1 MKSQKPL
8 SRKENIVVQELEGE
22 VLVYDLG
29 NNKAFCLNE
38 TSAIVWE
45 ACDGNRSISEISDFV
60 AKKTNSSAS
69 EELVW
74 LALDQLKKEALIN
87 NPQDLEISFNGLSRR
102 EAIRKVGFASLVALP
117 VIMAVTAPNAYAQ
130 ASVCGPNVFNGCA
143 CVDSFC
149 NTNVDFTKLGA
160 VTPNQNSCSGTV
172 VSGVSGVIANCA
184 SGGFSGCTCMGPF
197 TCDGVAGAGFRFG
210 QCS

>member
-45 ACDGNRSISEISDFV
+45 ACDGNRSIPEISELV
-60 AKKTNSSAS
+60 GKKLNSSAN

-74 LALDQLKKEALIN
+74 LALDQLKNEQLLN
-87 NPQDLEISFNGLSRR
+87 DSENLEITFNGLSRR
-102 EAIRKVGFASLVALP
+102 EAVRKVGLASLVALP
-117 VIMAVTAPNAYAQ
+117 VIMGITAPAAH
-130 ASVCGPNVFNGCA
+130 AAGSACGTVQNSFCQCFDSSCNGPATSTNFPAGTTCTPVVGGSNCAAAGATCA
-143 CVDSFC
+143 CISTGNC
-149 NTNVDFTKLGA
+149 
-160 VTPNQNSCSGTV
+160 QNIVG
-172 VSGVSGVIANCA
+172 N
-184 SGGFSGCTCMGPF
+184 
-197 TCDGVAGAGFRFG
+197 VAGTCGLG
-210 QCS
+210 